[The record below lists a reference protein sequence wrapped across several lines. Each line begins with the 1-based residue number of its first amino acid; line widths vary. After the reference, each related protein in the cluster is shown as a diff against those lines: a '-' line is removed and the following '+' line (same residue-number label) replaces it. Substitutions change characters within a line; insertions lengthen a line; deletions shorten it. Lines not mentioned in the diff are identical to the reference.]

1 LSHALRA
8 QLRVQGKRFCS
19 HTFRDHS
26 GANKNRDAPVQ
37 PIVGI
42 LLKVLSAFAF
52 TLMAAT
58 IKYVSVRYPVG
69 QLIFFRSAFAILPLV
84 IWMAFSDNLINVVR
98 TNNLKGHLLRSVIGS
113 TGMIAGFMALSY
125 LPLSD
130 AVAIGY
136 AAPLMV
142 VVLAALLLKETVR
155 AYRWSAVAVGFIGVI
170 IMLTPHLGV
179 AGPNVASEGRAT
191 GAMLGLLAATCTAA
205 ATIQVRRLTMT
216 ERTGAIVF
224 YFSLFATII
233 GLASIVFGWAMPDL
247 WDFAILVTIGI
258 LGGVGQILLTQSY
271 RYGDASLIAP
281 FEYTTM
287 IWAVLLGWFVFG
299 QLPEAVVMIGASIVI
314 AAGIFVIWREHR
326 LGLARKK
333 AAEMSSQRAT

>member
-1 LSHALRA
+1 M
-8 QLRVQGKRFCS
+8 
-19 HTFRDHS
+19 
-26 GANKNRDAPVQ
+26 Q

-42 LLKVLSAFAF
+42 LLKIVSALAF
-52 TLMAAT
+52 TMMAAT
-58 IKYVSVRYPVG
+58 IKYVSLRYPVG
-69 QLIFFRSAFAILPLV
+69 QLIFFRSFFAIIPLV
-84 IWMAFSDNLINVVR
+84 IWMAVTDTLINTVR
-98 TNNLKGHLLRSVIGS
+98 TNNLRGHILRSVIGT
-113 TGMIAGFMALSY
+113 TGMFAGFLALSH

-142 VVLAALLLKETVR
+142 VVLAAVLLKEVVR
-155 AYRWSAVAVGFIGVI
+155 AYRWSAVGIGFIGVL

-179 AGPNVASEGRAT
+179 ADTATTSDGRAT
-191 GAMLGLLAATCTAA
+191 GAMLAILGATCSAA

-224 YFSLFATII
+224 YFSLFAALI
-233 GLASIVFGWAMPDL
+233 GLTSIVFGWNMPDL
-247 WDFAILVTIGI
+247 QDFGILVMIGI
-258 LGGVGQILLTQSY
+258 LGGVGQILMTQSY

-281 FEYTTM
+281 FEYTSM

-299 QLPEAVVMIGASIVI
+299 QLPEAAVLIGSLIVI

>member
-1 LSHALRA
+1 M
-8 QLRVQGKRFCS
+8 
-19 HTFRDHS
+19 
-26 GANKNRDAPVQ
+26 Q
-37 PIVGI
+37 PLIGI
-42 LLKVLSAFAF
+42 LLKVISAFAF

-69 QLIFFRSAFAILPLV
+69 QLIFFRSFFAIIPLL
-84 IWMAFSDNLINVVR
+84 IWMAFADTLINAVR
-98 TNNLKGHLLRSVIGS
+98 TSNLRGHILRSVIGT
-113 TGMIAGFMALSY
+113 TGMFAGFMALSY

-142 VVLAALLLKETVR
+142 VVLAAVLLKEVVR
-155 AYRWSAVAVGFIGVI
+155 AYRWSAVGIGFIGVL

-179 AGPNVASEGRAT
+179 ADPAMVSDGRIT
-191 GAMLGLLAATCTAA
+191 GAMLAIFGATCSAA

-224 YFSLFATII
+224 YFSLFAALI
-233 GLASIVFGWAMPDL
+233 GLSSIVFGWRMPDL
-247 WDFAILVTIGI
+247 WDFGILVTIGI
-258 LGGVGQILLTQSY
+258 LGGVGQILMTQSY

-281 FEYTTM
+281 FEYTSM

-299 QLPEAVVMIGASIVI
+299 QLPEAAVLVGSMIVI

-333 AAEMSSQRAT
+333 AAEMASQRPT

>member
-1 LSHALRA
+1 
-8 QLRVQGKRFCS
+8 
-19 HTFRDHS
+19 
-26 GANKNRDAPVQ
+26 VQ
-37 PIVGI
+37 PLVGI
-42 LLKVLSAFAF
+42 LLKVLSAIAF

-58 IKYVSVRYPVG
+58 IKYVSARYPVG
-69 QLIFFRSAFAILPLV
+69 QLIFFRSAFAILPLL
-84 IWMAFSDNLINVVR
+84 IWMAFADSLINAVR
-98 TNNLKGHLLRSVIGS
+98 TNNLGGHILRSVIGC
-113 TGMIAGFMALSY
+113 TGMFAGFMALSY

-155 AYRWSAVAVGFIGVI
+155 AYRWSAVAIGFVGVL
-170 IMLTPHLGV
+170 IMLTPHMGV
-179 AGPNVASEGRAT
+179 AAQGAVSDERAT
-191 GAMLGLLAATCTAA
+191 GAMLALLAASCTAA

-224 YFSLFATII
+224 YFSVFASLI
-233 GLASIVFGWAMPDL
+233 GLVTIVFGWNMPDA
-247 WDFAILVTIGI
+247 WDLMILVMIGF

-281 FEYTTM
+281 FEYTSM

-299 QLPEAVVMIGASIVI
+299 QLPEAVVLVGATIVI
-314 AAGIFVIWREHR
+314 AAGIFVIWRER
-326 LGLARKK
+326 QLGIARKK
-333 AAEMSSQRAT
+333 AAEMASKRAI

>member
-1 LSHALRA
+1 M
-8 QLRVQGKRFCS
+8 
-19 HTFRDHS
+19 
-26 GANKNRDAPVQ
+26 Q
-37 PIVGI
+37 PLVGI

-69 QLIFFRSAFAILPLV
+69 QLIFFRSAFAILPLIV
-84 IWMAFSDNLINVVR
+84 WMAFSDSLINVVR

-155 AYRWSAVAVGFIGVI
+155 AYRWSAVAIGFIGVI

-179 AGPNVASEGRAT
+179 AGPDVANEGRAT

-233 GLASIVFGWAMPDL
+233 GLASIVFGWTMPDL

-299 QLPEAVVMIGASIVI
+299 QLPEAVVLIGAAIVI

>member
-1 LSHALRA
+1 M
-8 QLRVQGKRFCS
+8 
-19 HTFRDHS
+19 
-26 GANKNRDAPVQ
+26 Q
-37 PIVGI
+37 PLVGI
-42 LLKVLSAFAF
+42 ALKIISALAF

-58 IKYVSVRYPVG
+58 IKYVSERYPVG
-69 QLIFFRSAFAILPLV
+69 QLIFFRSFFAIIPLV
-84 IWMAFSDNLINVVR
+84 IWMAFTDTLINAVR
-98 TNNLKGHLLRSVIGS
+98 TNNLSGHLLRSVIGV
-113 TGMIAGFMALSY
+113 TGMVAGFQALSY

-142 VVLAALLLKETVR
+142 VVLAAVLLKEVVR
-155 AYRWSAVAVGFIGVI
+155 AYRWSAVGVGLIGVL

-179 AGPNVASEGRAT
+179 SGAAVADDGRMT
-191 GAMLGLLAATCTAA
+191 GAMLAILGAICTAG

-224 YFSLFATII
+224 YFSFFAALI
-233 GLASIVFGWAMPDL
+233 GLASIVLGWRMPDL
-247 WDFAILVTIGI
+247 WDLSILVMIGV

-281 FEYTTM
+281 FEYTSM

-299 QLPEAVVMIGASIVI
+299 QFPEAVVLLGSAIVI

-333 AAEMSSQRAT
+333 AAEMSSQRAA